1 MTFRK
6 LTELWEVYHN
16 PALKHFHHPPKI
28 LCIHFQSI
36 PISALWPQASLIF
49 LYIFAIIDTSCKQN
63 HAMCGL
69 LCLISSTHPQIYCYS
84 GFSNRFG
91 VNYGP
96 SYYQLCRGLLDYVVP
111 SLVIKVDKHH
121 IMLKG
126 KDNFLNDQKN
136 ITKSRK

>member
-36 PISALWPQASLIF
+36 PISALWSQASLIF
-49 LYIFAIIDTSCKQN
+49 LYIFAFIDTSCKQN

-69 LCLISSTHPQIYCYS
+69 LCLISSTYPLFYCYS

-96 SYYQLCRGLLDYVVP
+96 SYYQFCRGLRYNVVP
-111 SLVIKVDKHH
+111 SLVITMNH